1 MLRCICIGIISFIA
15 LSSSAIA
22 GNVQLRSHQA
32 VYAMKQTH
40 KPGDSWSPIER
51 ADGVLRYVF
60 KNTCDGWTVEHHTA
74 MHMNFESG
82 QQAQMTWS
90 YTSWEARDGTRLR
103 FRTRSK
109 RNGVVV
115 ESFSGEARK
124 EADQSIVVYSEPN
137 GRRETMPVGTVF
149 PTTHLIQSIKAAQNG
164 ETVFN
169 ASYFD
174 GGGQD
179 VDLEVSTV
187 STLFKGKRLTEVK
200 GVKLP
205 VMKTWDMML
214 AFFQPKSQNSQP
226 EMEIGARYRLD
237 GISTRLL
244 QDFGDF
250 TLEGQLVGLEYY
262 DEPKCQ

>member
-1 MLRCICIGIISFIA
+1 MLRCLCIGMMSFIT
-15 LSSSAIA
+15 LSLSAMA
-22 GNVQLRSHQA
+22 GDVHLSSHQA
-32 VYAMKQTH
+32 VYAMKQTQQS
-40 KPGDSWSPIER
+40 GESWSPIER
-51 ADGVLRYVF
+51 ADGVLRYEF

-74 MHMNFESG
+74 MHLVFGNG

-90 YTSWEARDGTRLR
+90 YTSWEARDGSRLR

-109 RNGVVV
+109 RNGVVI

-124 EADQSIVVYSEPN
+124 EAKQSVVVYSEPN
-137 GRRETMPVGTVF
+137 GRREVMPAGTVF
-149 PTTHLIQSIKAAQNG
+149 PTTHLIQSIMAAQNG

-179 VDLEVSTV
+179 VDLEVNTV
-187 STLFKGKRLTEVK
+187 STLFKGKPLTEVQ

-205 VMKTWDMML
+205 VMATWDMML
-214 AFFQPKSQNSQP
+214 AFFQPKSQSSEP

-250 TLEGQLVGLEYY
+250 TLEGQLVGLDYY
-262 DEPKCQ
+262 DEPECQ